1 MIIRPFKTTDAKG
14 IADLF
19 HGAVHSISPNI
30 YLTEQLEAWAP
41 TPPDYSMWAKR
52 VERTQPFVATIGDII
67 VGFIELEADGHIDCL
82 YVHRDYQRQGIANAL
97 FTYARKEAIKS
108 GYKTLYVDASLLAK
122 PFFEKRGF
130 KVESENIV
138 KRNHQ
143 ELINYS
149 MIASLKP

>member
-1 MIIRPFKTTDAKG
+1 MIIRPFKTTDAKD

-30 YLTEQLEAWAP
+30 YSTEQLEAWAP

-97 FTYARKEAIKS
+97 FTYARKEAIK
-108 GYKTLYVDASLLAK
+108 GGCKTLYVEASLLAK

-138 KRNHQ
+138 KRNHH

-149 MIASLKP
+149 MVSSLKP